1 MENAINA
8 EIKLTGSG
16 TEIYQMKQSEVK
28 ARIDVLR
35 VQIEEHNNRYY
46 VLNQPVISDFDY
58 DILLN
63 ELDTLEKK
71 FPEFASD
78 DSPTRRVGS
87 DLTKEFK
94 QVEHT
99 YPMLSLGNTYNED
112 EIREFDNRVRKTI
125 SQPIDYV
132 CESKFDGAS
141 ISITYKNGVLFRAV
155 TRGDGNKGDDVTSNV
170 KTIKTVPL
178 KISGKDIPAEFVIR
192 GEILMPRAVFNKLN
206 EERLKNGL
214 VPFANPRNSA
224 AGTLK
229 LLDPRIVA
237 SRSLDCMVYFLLAEK
252 LPYDNHF
259 DNLKEAARWG
269 FNVAES
275 IRLCRNID
283 EVIQFI
289 SYWETE
295 RKNLPYDTDGV
306 VIKVNSLS
314 LQKELGFTAKSPRW
328 AIAYKYK
335 AEEASTRLLSVTF
348 QIGRTGAVTPVA
360 NLEPVLLSGST
371 VKRATLH
378 NADQI
383 ALLDLH
389 IDDMVY
395 VEKGGEII
403 PKIVGVDHS
412 SRNENSKKIVF
423 ITNCPECGSAL
434 MKNDGEANHFCPN
447 YLHCPPQIKGRIE
460 HFISRKAMDIDG
472 LGEETVD
479 LLFNKKLI
487 KNISDLYDLRMDQLI
502 PLERMGEKSATN
514 IISSI
519 KKSIDTPY
527 HRVLFALGIRHVGE
541 TVAKTIASR
550 FKTIDDL
557 INADVE
563 QLTNVYEIGPKIAAS
578 IVAYFSDEDNLEMI
592 KRLKSA
598 GISFS
603 SGSESAPSGN
613 SLQGKTI
620 VISGVFLEHSR
631 DEYKDMIER
640 NGGKNSASVSGNTS
654 FIIAGENMGQSKKE
668 KADSLGVPMISE
680 SEFLKI
686 IGKE

>member
-1 MENAINA
+1 VENAINA

-229 LLDPRIVA
+229 LLDQRIVA

-389 IDDMVY
+389 TDDMVY